1 MKYLVLTVLLL
12 TGCSTKSGLEEK
24 REYANICN
32 GTNVQSIVEEDREVT
47 CYPQAFVRVQ
57 K

>member
-12 TGCSTKSGLEEK
+12 TGCSTKSRLEER

-32 GTNVQSIVEEDREVT
+32 GTNVQQIIEENREVT

-57 K
+57 R